1 MQPRSLNILLSSVF
15 LFFFLLVTVLGLFSI
30 ERLSEF
36 NKSSADVRDIWLPS
50 TRLIG
55 DLNNFTS
62 DFRAAEGRHL
72 LSSTS
77 MESSASKKEIED
89 LGRAVVLAEN
99 GYDSLRH
106 SSEISSQYAQFKKKW
121 LEYRRVVDQVL
132 QLYTAGRAPEAIDL
146 YRTTSQST
154 YNTASDSLERV
165 THLNIASANAASDQA
180 DAAYQTARAFIGLAM
195 VIAAVLVMAA
205 LFYVRRF
212 VSTPLLDLAGCMRRL
227 AGNDTDIEIRGI
239 TRVDEIGEMARAL
252 VVFRTNAIELMLSQ
266 RSLSQQASMLE
277 EKLEQ
282 EQRLTQLQQDFVS
295 MTSHEF
301 RTPLTVIDGQAQ
313 RLVKIVDRATAA
325 EIVDRAKQIRRAV
338 LRMTTTIDSL
348 LNSSRLVET
357 GAELYFHPD
366 EVDLRILLEEV
377 CHLHREIAP
386 RSQIV
391 QRLGSVSEPTLRVFG
406 DAKLLFQTFSNLIS
420 NAIKYSDD
428 GQRID
433 VTADVEF
440 QQVVVTVQDQ
450 GIGIPTKDLAHVF
463 GRYNRGSNVSG
474 IVGTGVGLYLVKMV
488 VDLHGGSVAVE
499 SKEGEGS
506 RFTVRLPMYLPTQAE
521 IMSLS
526 AATVR
531 EPNPADAHP
540 SITGGSRNSSTI
552 PPQPCIRSRQFI
564 DLAVIELQLPC

>member
-1 MQPRSLNILLSSVF
+1 MRPRSLNILLSSVF

-36 NKSSADVRDIWLPS
+36 NRSSADVRDIWLPS

-55 DLNNFTS
+55 DLNNYTS

-77 MESSASKKEIED
+77 MESAVSTKEMGD
-89 LGRAVVLAEN
+89 LGQAVVLAQN
-99 GYDSLRH
+99 GYENLRH
-106 SSEISSQYAQFKKKW
+106 SSEISSQYAQFKQKW
-121 LEYRRVVDQVL
+121 REYRKVVDQVL
-132 QLYTAGRAPEAIDL
+132 QLYTAGQKSEAIDL
-146 YRTTSQST
+146 YRTTSQLT
-154 YNTASDSLERV
+154 YDAASDSLERV

-180 DAAYQTARAFIGLAM
+180 DAAYQTARTFIGVAM

-212 VSTPLLDLAGCMRRL
+212 VSTPLLDLAGSMRRL
-227 AGNDTDIEIRGI
+227 AGNDTDIEIHGI
-239 TRVDEIGEMARAL
+239 TRIDEIGEMARAL

-277 EKLEQ
+277 EKLAQ
-282 EQRLTQLQQDFVS
+282 EQRLTQLQQDFVT
-295 MTSHEF
+295 MASHEF

-313 RLVKIVDRATAA
+313 RLVKIVDRATPA

-338 LRMTTTIDSL
+338 LQMTTMINYL
-348 LNSSRLVET
+348 LDSSRFLDH
-357 GAELYFHPD
+357 GAQLYFHPE
-366 EVDLRILLEEV
+366 EVDLHALLHEG
-377 CHLHREIAP
+377 CNLHRQIAP
-386 RSQIV
+386 RSPIT
-391 QRLGSVSEPTLRVFG
+391 QRLGKVGMTALPVFG
-406 DAKLLFQTFSNLIS
+406 DSKLLFQMFSNLIS

-428 GQRID
+428 GRQID
-433 VTADVEF
+433 VTADIEF
-440 QQVVVTVQDQ
+440 QQVVVTVQDH

-488 VDLHGGSVAVE
+488 IDLHGGSVAVE

-506 RFTVRLPMYLPTQAE
+506 RFIVRLPMRLPTQSE
-521 IMSLS
+521 ILS
-526 AATVR
+526 VSTVTVR
-531 EPNPADAHP
+531 ESNPA
-540 SITGGSRNSSTI
+540 G
-552 PPQPCIRSRQFI
+552 
-564 DLAVIELQLPC
+564 E